1 MEAMAV
7 IADSTSLTKFCD
19 RLIKSSYITVDTEF
33 MRDQTYWPRLCLVQ
47 IADEH
52 EAAAIDTLAKGIDI
66 TPLLNLFTNPRILKI
81 FHAARQDLE
90 IFYRLMGRLP
100 SPIFDTQIAA
110 MVCGFGDS
118 AGYDTLVRKLTDETI
133 DKSSRFTDWALR
145 PLSQRQINYA
155 LGDVTHLRQVYIK
168 LNEMLGQNN
177 RHNWMDEELSI
188 LRDTKNYTFEP
199 EDAWRRIKYRAPKPR
214 FLAILKEVA
223 AWREIEAQNKD
234 IPRNR
239 IVRDESLIEI
249 SHHAPKT
256 INDLSRAR
264 GLSLKKAEGSLGKA
278 LLNAVKV
285 GLNVPSEN
293 LPEVKRDAPLPKG
306 IGPITDLLKVLLK
319 LKCEKHDVAQKLIAT
334 VNDMEQIA
342 AFGQNANV
350 PALQGWRQEVF
361 GIDALRLRSGQ
372 LAMVIKDH
380 NLELVEINN

>member
-1 MEAMAV
+1 MAV

-47 IADEH
+47 IANDH

-278 LLNAVKV
+278 LLNAVKA

>member
-1 MEAMAV
+1 MAV

-66 TPLLNLFTNPRILKI
+66 TPLLNLLTNPRILKV

-90 IFYRLMGRLP
+90 IFYRLMSRLP
-100 SPIFDTQIAA
+100 SPIFDTQVAA

-239 IVRDESLIEI
+239 IVRDESLVEI
-249 SHHAPKT
+249 SHHAPNT

>member
-1 MEAMAV
+1 ME
-7 IADSTSLTKFCD
+7 
-19 RLIKSSYITVDTEF
+19 LIKTNEQLVEVCKSISKEKFITIDTEF
-33 MRDQTYWPRLCLVQ
+33 IREKTYWSKLCLIQ
-47 IADEH
+47 ICSHDKEII
-52 EAAAIDTLAKGIDI
+52 IDPLENDIDLKPFI
-66 TPLLNLFTNPRILKI
+66 KILNKKSILKVL
-81 FHAARQDLE
+81 HSGRQDIE
-90 IFYRLMGRLP
+90 IFYKMSGKIP
-100 SPIFDTQIAA
+100 QSIFDTQIAA
-110 MVCGFGDS
+110 MVCGFGES

-188 LRDTKNYTFEP
+188 LRDTKNYTFAP

-239 IVRDESLIEI
+239 IVRDESLVEI

-256 INDLSRAR
+256 ISELSRAR

-278 LLNAVKV
+278 LLNAVQI

-293 LPEVKRDAPLPKG
+293 LPEVKREVPLPKG

>member
-1 MEAMAV
+1 MAV

-19 RLIKSSYITVDTEF
+19 RLIKSLYITVDTEF

-52 EAAAIDTLAKGIDI
+52 EAAAIDTLAKGINI
-66 TPLLNLFTNPRILKI
+66 TPLLNLLTNPRILKI

-188 LRDTKNYTFEP
+188 LRDTKNYTFAP

-278 LLNAVKV
+278 LLNAVKA

>member
-1 MEAMAV
+1 MAV

-66 TPLLNLFTNPRILKI
+66 TPLLNLLTNPRILKI

-118 AGYDTLVRKLTDETI
+118 AGYDTLVRKLTDEII

-145 PLSQRQINYA
+145 PLSHRQIKYA

-168 LNEMLGQNN
+168 LNEMLSQNS

-199 EDAWRRIKYRAPKPR
+199 EDAWSRIKYRAPKPR

-223 AWREIEAQNKD
+223 AWREIEAQNKN

>member
-47 IADEH
+47 IANEH

-66 TPLLNLFTNPRILKI
+66 TPLLNLLTNPRILKI

-110 MVCGFGDS
+110 MVCGFCDS
-118 AGYDTLVRKLTDETI
+118 AGYHTLVLKLTDETI

>member
-1 MEAMAV
+1 MAV

-66 TPLLNLFTNPRILKI
+66 TPLLNLLTNPRILKI

-90 IFYRLMGRLP
+90 IFYRLMGKLP
-100 SPIFDTQIAA
+100 SPIFDTQVAA
-110 MVCGFGDS
+110 MVCGFGES

-188 LRDTKNYTFEP
+188 LRDTKNYTFAP
-199 EDAWRRIKYRAPKPR
+199 EDAWHRIKYRAPKPR

-278 LLNAVKV
+278 LLNAVKA

>member
-1 MEAMAV
+1 MAV

-47 IADEH
+47 IADKH
-52 EAAAIDTLAKGIDI
+52 EAAAIDTLAKGINL
-66 TPLLNLFTNPRILKI
+66 TPLLNLLTNPRILKI

-90 IFYRLMGRLP
+90 IFYRLMSRLP
-100 SPIFDTQIAA
+100 SPFFDTQVAA

-145 PLSQRQINYA
+145 PLSHRQIKYA

-168 LNEMLGQNN
+168 LNEMLGQNS

-278 LLNAVKV
+278 LLKAVKV

>member
-1 MEAMAV
+1 MAV

-19 RLIKSSYITVDTEF
+19 RLIKSLYITVDTEF

-47 IADEH
+47 IANEH

-188 LRDTKNYTFEP
+188 LRDTKNYTFAP

>member
-1 MEAMAV
+1 MAV

-47 IADEH
+47 IANEH

-66 TPLLNLFTNPRILKI
+66 TPLLNLLTNSRILKI

-188 LRDTKNYTFEP
+188 LRDTKIYTFAP

-278 LLNAVKV
+278 LLNAVKA

>member
-1 MEAMAV
+1 MEAMTV

-66 TPLLNLFTNPRILKI
+66 TPLLNLLTNTRILKI

-264 GLSLKKAEGSLGKA
+264 GHSLKKAEGSLGKA

-285 GLNVPSEN
+285 GLNIPSEN

-361 GIDALRLRSGQ
+361 GIDALRLRAGQ

>member
-1 MEAMAV
+1 MEAMTV

-66 TPLLNLFTNPRILKI
+66 TPLLNLLTNPRILKI

-90 IFYRLMGRLP
+90 IFYRLMGKLP

>member
-47 IADEH
+47 IANDH

-214 FLAILKEVA
+214 FLAILKKVA

>member
-1 MEAMAV
+1 MAV

-90 IFYRLMGRLP
+90 IFYRLMGKLP

-199 EDAWRRIKYRAPKPR
+199 EDAWRRIRYRAPKPR

>member
-1 MEAMAV
+1 MAV

-66 TPLLNLFTNPRILKI
+66 TPLLNLLTTPRILKI

-90 IFYRLMGRLP
+90 IFYRLMSRLP
-100 SPIFDTQIAA
+100 SPFFDTQVAA

-145 PLSQRQINYA
+145 PLSRRQINYA

-278 LLNAVKV
+278 LLNAVQI

-293 LPEVKRDAPLPKG
+293 LPEVKRDAHLPKG

-334 VNDMEQIA
+334 VKDIEQIA
-342 AFGQNANV
+342 ACGQNANV

>member
-1 MEAMAV
+1 
-7 IADSTSLTKFCD
+7 
-19 RLIKSSYITVDTEF
+19 
-33 MRDQTYWPRLCLVQ
+33 
-47 IADEH
+47 
-52 EAAAIDTLAKGIDI
+52 
-66 TPLLNLFTNPRILKI
+66 
-81 FHAARQDLE
+81 
-90 IFYRLMGRLP
+90 
-100 SPIFDTQIAA
+100 
-110 MVCGFGDS
+110 
-118 AGYDTLVRKLTDETI
+118 
-133 DKSSRFTDWALR
+133 
-145 PLSQRQINYA
+145 
-155 LGDVTHLRQVYIK
+155 
-168 LNEMLGQNN
+168 
-177 RHNWMDEELSI
+177 MDEELSI
-188 LRDTKNYTFEP
+188 LRDTKNYTFKP

-223 AWREIEAQNKD
+223 AWREIEAQNRD

-249 SHHAPKT
+249 SHHAPKS

-342 AFGQNANV
+342 AFGRNANV

>member
-7 IADSTSLTKFCD
+7 ISDSTSLTKFCD

-47 IADEH
+47 IAGEH
-52 EAAAIDTLAKGIDI
+52 DAAAIDTLAKGIDI

-188 LRDTKNYTFEP
+188 LRDTKIYTFAP

-278 LLNAVKV
+278 LLNAVKA

>member
-1 MEAMAV
+1 MAV

-19 RLIKSSYITVDTEF
+19 RLIKSLYITVDTEF

-47 IADEH
+47 IANDH

-66 TPLLNLFTNPRILKI
+66 TPLLNLLTNPRILKI

-188 LRDTKNYTFEP
+188 LRDTKNYTFAP

-278 LLNAVKV
+278 LLNAVKA

>member
-1 MEAMAV
+1 MAV

-47 IADEH
+47 IANEH

-188 LRDTKNYTFEP
+188 LRDTKNYTFAP

-278 LLNAVKV
+278 LLNAVKA

>member
-1 MEAMAV
+1 MTV

-47 IADEH
+47 IANEH

-66 TPLLNLFTNPRILKI
+66 TPLLNLFTNPRIFKI

-90 IFYRLMGRLP
+90 IFYRLMGKLP
-100 SPIFDTQIAA
+100 SPICDTQIAA

>member
-47 IADEH
+47 IANEH

-66 TPLLNLFTNPRILKI
+66 TPLLNLLTNPRILKI

-90 IFYRLMGRLP
+90 IFYRLMGKLP

-110 MVCGFGDS
+110 MVCGFCDS
-118 AGYDTLVRKLTDETI
+118 AGYHTLVLKLTDETI

>member
-47 IADEH
+47 IANDH

-188 LRDTKNYTFEP
+188 LRDTKNYTFAP

-278 LLNAVKV
+278 LLNAVKA

>member
-1 MEAMAV
+1 METMAV
-7 IADSTSLTKFCD
+7 IADSTSLTKLCD

-66 TPLLNLFTNPRILKI
+66 TPLLNLLTNPRILKI

-145 PLSQRQINYA
+145 PLSHRQIKYA

-188 LRDTKNYTFEP
+188 LKDTKNYTFEP

-214 FLAILKEVA
+214 FLAILKEVS

-239 IVRDESLIEI
+239 IVRDESLVEI

-293 LPEVKRDAPLPKG
+293 LPEVKREAPLPKG
-306 IGPITDLLKVLLK
+306 IGPITELLKVLLK

-334 VNDMEQIA
+334 VNDMEHIA

-350 PALQGWRQEVF
+350 PALQGWRQEIF
-361 GIDALRLRSGQ
+361 GMDALRLRSGQ

>member
-1 MEAMAV
+1 MAV

-19 RLIKSSYITVDTEF
+19 RLIKSLYITVDTEF

-188 LRDTKNYTFEP
+188 LRDTKNYTFAP

>member
-47 IADEH
+47 IANDH

-188 LRDTKNYTFEP
+188 LRDTKIYTFAP

-278 LLNAVKV
+278 LLNAVKA

>member
-1 MEAMAV
+1 MAV

-66 TPLLNLFTNPRILKI
+66 TPLLNLLTNPRILKI

-278 LLNAVKV
+278 LLNAVKA

>member
-1 MEAMAV
+1 MQLG
-7 IADSTSLTKFCD
+7 D
-19 RLIKSSYITVDTEF
+19 
-33 MRDQTYWPRLCLVQ
+33 
-47 IADEH
+47 
-52 EAAAIDTLAKGIDI
+52 
-66 TPLLNLFTNPRILKI
+66 
-81 FHAARQDLE
+81 
-90 IFYRLMGRLP
+90 P
-100 SPIFDTQIAA
+100 SP
-110 MVCGFGDS
+110 
-118 AGYDTLVRKLTDETI
+118 
-133 DKSSRFTDWALR
+133 AL
-145 PLSQRQINYA
+145 L
-155 LGDVTHLRQVYIK
+155 
-168 LNEMLGQNN
+168 
-177 RHNWMDEELSI
+177 
-188 LRDTKNYTFEP
+188 
-199 EDAWRRIKYRAPKPR
+199 APKPR

-223 AWREIEAQNKD
+223 AWREIEAQTRD

>member
-52 EAAAIDTLAKGIDI
+52 EAAAIDTLAEGIDI
-66 TPLLNLFTNPRILKI
+66 TPLLNLLTNPRILKI

-100 SPIFDTQIAA
+100 SPIFDTQVAA

-118 AGYDTLVRKLTDETI
+118 AGYDTLVRKLTEETI

-168 LNEMLGQNN
+168 LNEMLGQNS

>member
-1 MEAMAV
+1 MAV

-52 EAAAIDTLAKGIDI
+52 EAAAIDTLAKGINI
-66 TPLLNLFTNPRILKI
+66 TPLLNLLTNSRILKI

-100 SPIFDTQIAA
+100 SPIFDTQVAA

>member
-1 MEAMAV
+1 MAV

-52 EAAAIDTLAKGIDI
+52 EAAAIDTLAKGVNI
-66 TPLLNLFTNPRILKI
+66 TPLLNLLTNSRILKI

-188 LRDTKNYTFEP
+188 LRDTKIYTFAP

-278 LLNAVKV
+278 LLNAVKA

>member
-1 MEAMAV
+1 MAV

-66 TPLLNLFTNPRILKI
+66 TPLLNLLTNPRILKI

-100 SPIFDTQIAA
+100 SPIFDTQVAA

-118 AGYDTLVRKLTDETI
+118 AGYDTLVRKLTEETI

-168 LNEMLGQNN
+168 LNEMLGQNS

-350 PALQGWRQEVF
+350 PALQGWRQEIF

>member
-1 MEAMAV
+1 MAV

-278 LLNAVKV
+278 LLNAVKA

>member
-1 MEAMAV
+1 MAV

-47 IADEH
+47 IANEH

-66 TPLLNLFTNPRILKI
+66 TPLLNLFTNPRIFKI

-90 IFYRLMGRLP
+90 IFYRLMGKLP

>member
-1 MEAMAV
+1 MAV

-19 RLIKSSYITVDTEF
+19 RLIKSLYITVDTEF

-66 TPLLNLFTNPRILKI
+66 TPLLNLLTNTRILKI

-188 LRDTKNYTFEP
+188 LRDTANYTFAP

>member
-1 MEAMAV
+1 M
-7 IADSTSLTKFCD
+7 
-19 RLIKSSYITVDTEF
+19 
-33 MRDQTYWPRLCLVQ
+33 
-47 IADEH
+47 
-52 EAAAIDTLAKGIDI
+52 AKGIDI

-188 LRDTKNYTFEP
+188 LRDTKIYTFAP

-278 LLNAVKV
+278 LLNAVKA

-306 IGPITDLLKVLLK
+306 IGPITDL
-319 LKCEKHDVAQKLIAT
+319 
-334 VNDMEQIA
+334 
-342 AFGQNANV
+342 
-350 PALQGWRQEVF
+350 
-361 GIDALRLRSGQ
+361 
-372 LAMVIKDH
+372 
-380 NLELVEINN
+380 

>member
-1 MEAMAV
+1 MAV

-66 TPLLNLFTNPRILKI
+66 TPLLNLLTNSRILKI

-372 LAMVIKDH
+372 LAMIIKDH

>member
-7 IADSTSLTKFCD
+7 IADSTSLTKLCD

-66 TPLLNLFTNPRILKI
+66 SPLLNLLTNSRILKI

-188 LRDTKNYTFEP
+188 LRDTKNYTFAP

-234 IPRNR
+234 VPRNR
-239 IVRDESLIEI
+239 IVRDESLVEI